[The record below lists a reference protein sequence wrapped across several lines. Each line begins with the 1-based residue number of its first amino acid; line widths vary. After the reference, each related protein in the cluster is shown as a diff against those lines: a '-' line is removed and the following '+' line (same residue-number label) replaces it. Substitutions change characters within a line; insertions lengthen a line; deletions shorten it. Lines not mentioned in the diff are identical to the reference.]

1 MMRWPHIAGRAC
13 VLAPLLL
20 GHWQSALAE
29 TDSSQAAQKPCFEFV
44 AGRPDTPP
52 SAPMLINTCNGQ
64 TFVLAK
70 QSHARRGGKQAR
82 YVWQQLPMRGVQS
95 DLTGTRAAQKSG
107 CFAYDNRLFC
117 Q

>member
-1 MMRWPHIAGRAC
+1 M
-13 VLAPLLL
+13 
-20 GHWQSALAE
+20 AE
-29 TDSSQAAQKPCFEFV
+29 AESSRAAQKPCFEFV

-52 SAPMLINTCNGQ
+52 GAPMLVNTCTGQ

-70 QSHARRGGKQAR
+70 QSHGPRGGKHAR
-82 YVWQQLPMRGVQS
+82 YVWQQLPMREVQS

-117 Q
+117 E